1 MTTANAMTINSPPIS
16 HCEQQRALFNHNT
29 QAPSPPPSPLSIS
42 STRLGFQQDDCPT
55 ADTDY
60 TATKESKE
68 SKESKAKNSKL
79 QIVYETP
86 NWLQAH
92 LAKSKEFSADG
103 PRTQRT

>member
-1 MTTANAMTINSPPIS
+1 MTTVNAMTMNSPPLS

-29 QAPSPPPSPLSIS
+29 QAPSPPPSPVPIS
-42 STRLGFQQDDCPT
+42 SAKLGFQQDDCP
-55 ADTDY
+55 ANDSDY
-60 TATKESKE
+60 IATKE
-68 SKESKAKNSKL
+68 SKESKAKNSRL

-92 LAKSKEFSADG
+92 LAKSKELSADG

>member
-1 MTTANAMTINSPPIS
+1 MTTANAMIINSPPLS
-16 HCEQQRALFNHNT
+16 HCEQQRALLNHNT
-29 QAPSPPPSPLSIS
+29 QAPSPPPSPVLIS
-42 STRLGFQQDDCPT
+42 STRLGFQQDDCPAT
-55 ADTDY
+55 DSDY
-60 TATKESKE
+60 TVTKEP
-68 SKESKAKNSKL
+68 KESKANNSKL